1 VPKGVVMPFDI
12 AGGRKR
18 ILLLVPDIADTI
30 THNRVEA
37 FRSVGHELVVAGF
50 RRGRYK
56 RADPPG
62 GPHICLGRTA
72 DARYGHRFAAIFGA
86 LPRLLAR
93 RKTLRPADAIYARNI
108 DQLVLALF
116 CRFVLFVRAPIFYE
130 VLDIQPIFVGNGMV
144 SHLVRLIERLCLRQI
159 RLLIVSSGGFHSN
172 FYLPVQRYQGRW
184 FLLEN
189 KLPASVRAVASD
201 RTAPAKTRQPLSG
214 PITVGYFGLIRG
226 DATLDLIER
235 LAKKLGDRALFRFA
249 GIITS
254 VDPTRFRHVVETNPN
269 ILYEG
274 QYANPADL
282 PRLYG
287 SVDFAWALDLE
298 HIEGNSRWLMPCR
311 FYEAGYFGV
320 PCLAAK
326 GFEVGRAIEELD
338 CGWTF
343 AEPYEK
349 ALLDFFRSVTAE
361 DYARKRQ
368 RLFALPDSTYIAA
381 TAADGLASI
390 LR

>member
-1 VPKGVVMPFDI
+1 MPFDI

-37 FRSVGHELVVAGF
+37 FRSAGHELVVAGF

-56 RADPPG
+56 RSDPPG

-72 DARYGHRFAAIFGA
+72 DARYGHRLAAILGA
-86 LPRLLAR
+86 LPRLWVW
-93 RKTLRPADAIYARNI
+93 RKALRQADAAYARNI

-116 CRFVLFVRAPIFYE
+116 CHLVLFVRAPIFYE
-130 VLDIQPIFVGNGMV
+130 VLDIQPIFVGNSV
-144 SHLVRLIERLCLRQI
+144 ASVLVRLIERVCLRHI
-159 RLLIVSSGGFHSN
+159 RLLIVSSGGFHAN

-189 KLPASVRAVASD
+189 KLPASIRTVASD
-201 RTAPAKTRQPLSG
+201 RTAFARAREALSG

-226 DATLDLIER
+226 DATLELIEH
-235 LAKKLGDRALFRFA
+235 LAKKLGNRVVFRFA
-249 GIITS
+249 GIVTS
-254 VDPTRFRHVVETNPN
+254 VDPTRFRHVVESNAN
-269 ILYEG
+269 ILYDG

-287 SVDFAWALDLE
+287 GVDFAWALDLE

-320 PCLAAK
+320 PCVAAK
-326 GFEVGRAIEELD
+326 GFEIGRTIEEFK

-343 AEPYEK
+343 EAPYEE
-349 ALLDFFRSVTAE
+349 ALIHFFRSITAE
-361 DYARKRQ
+361 DYARTRQ
-368 RLFALPDSTYIAA
+368 RLLALPESTYVAA